1 MSGWLARFGFKLG
14 RVAGSVLR
22 RSRPAASAAISPPA
36 TSTEWDSAPA
46 SSNLGVFALSEAE
59 MAERKIIVTA
69 IGELELPT
77 GEIIACD
84 PLITGLERPVFSRK
98 VRPGCYPV
106 TLLEAQGRVAA
117 AVLRF
122 GTGLPVRWELAA
134 FVRDVGTS
142 SWKSGFIVDD
152 NVASFMD
159 KSVLT
164 LMSEQEELDSYLAD
178 VACSFDKF
186 RMDNPVDGNPLNIA
200 MFDTGFGDGNYYSF
214 WGLDAAGEPL
224 VLMTDFEVLENADGR
239 ESSPSNS

>member
-1 MSGWLARFGFKLG
+1 MSGWQERFGFRLG
-14 RVAGSVLR
+14 RLLR
-22 RSRPAASAAISPPA
+22 VFRPAASTAIASPT
-36 TSTEWDSAPA
+36 TSIDWDSAPA

-59 MAERKIIVTA
+59 MVERRIIVTA

-134 FVRDVGTS
+134 FVRDAGTS
-142 SWKSGFIVDD
+142 SWKSGIIVDD

-164 LMSEQEELDSYLAD
+164 LMSEPEELDGYLAD
-178 VACSFDKF
+178 VACSFDRF

-200 MFDTGFGDGNYYSF
+200 MFDTGWGDGNYYSF
-214 WGLDAAGEPL
+214 WGLDASGEPL

-239 ESSPSNS
+239 ESNQAN

>member
-1 MSGWLARFGFKLG
+1 MSGWVERFGFRLG
-14 RVAGSVLR
+14 RLLR
-22 RSRPAASAAISPPA
+22 AFRPAASTAIPSSAA
-36 TSTEWDSAPA
+36 STEWDSAPA
-46 SSNLGVFALSEAE
+46 SSNLGVVALSEAE
-59 MAERKIIVTA
+59 IAERKITVTT

-98 VRPGCYPV
+98 VRPGRYPV
-106 TLLEAQGRVAA
+106 TLFEAQGRVAA

-122 GTGLPVRWELAA
+122 GHGLPVRWELAA
-134 FVRDVGTS
+134 FARDVGTS

-159 KSVLT
+159 KSILT
-164 LMSEQEELDSYLAD
+164 LMSGPEELDGYLAD
-178 VACSFDKF
+178 VACSFDRF
-186 RMDNPVDGNPLNIA
+186 RMDNPLDGNPLNLA
-200 MFDTGFGDGNYYSF
+200 MFDTGWGDGNYYSF

-239 ESSPSNS
+239 KSDLAT